1 MPLMNFAKLFSVW
14 VFLGLLVGAH
24 YLGYPITLWYFIFVL
39 VVSLPL
45 GWVLLLGIASVG
57 VWSDD
62 RARARRRAKAAARKL
77 SDGQ

>member
-1 MPLMNFAKLFSVW
+1 MPLIDFAKAFAVL

-24 YLGYPITLWYFIFVL
+24 QLGYPITMWYFIFAV

-45 GWVLLLGIASVG
+45 GWVLLLGVG
-57 VWSDD
+57 CIGAWSDD

-77 SDGQ
+77 ADDQ

>member
-1 MPLMNFAKLFSVW
+1 MPFIDFVKAFAVL

-24 YLGYPITLWYFIFVL
+24 QLGYPITMWYFIFAV

-45 GWVLLLGIASVG
+45 GWALLLGVGCIG
-57 VWSDD
+57 VWSED

-77 SDGQ
+77 AGDQ

>member
-1 MPLMNFAKLFSVW
+1 MIFMDFAKAFAVL

-24 YLGYPITLWYFIFVL
+24 QLGYPITMWYFIFAV

-45 GWVLLLGIASVG
+45 GWVLLLGVASIG
-57 VWSDD
+57 VWSED